1 MGLWGSSNAY
11 TDRPK
16 FLPQD
21 SEAEG
26 AGGAREHAVA
36 VAGGWG
42 LAPGKKYSGNDNPD
56 AQPEILV
63 CIRNFAEQFG
73 TATVQSI
80 DWSDGAIADTG
91 TFDIIVT
98 FDEPVNITS
107 AAWSA
112 NQTVTNK
119 AYILLSRLGQTD
131 MVEDSTMA
139 CMYYAGSG
147 SNQLTFRGTAQTN
160 AAAGYLALNGA
171 GVGDDVTAGEAGIV
185 FNGTS
190 VLADED
196 GETTLGFRQ
205 EGTSAN
211 QDLILLNGTSG
222 AIAKTN
228 GAVSESATITVD
240 NVTGTIAVGQVVTV
254 SDTGTLSIADSVSDT
269 GVSTDNTLTITAVA
283 SQTSFTVS
291 EAVTIATN
299 IDILLMADGGGA
311 VEADSINFTLEG
323 DATDNVGGR
332 NNILSVVRTGGD
344 LESAIQLEG
353 ESADGENRLILDGTD
368 GSSTNQFDQILQE
381 DKTAGM
387 LIYTEQGSTS
397 GSANILFGVTVAAA

>member
-1 MGLWGSSNAY
+1 MGLWGNSNTAESRPKYLPVDSNA
-11 TDRPK
+11 
-16 FLPQD
+16 
-21 SEAEG
+21 SG
-26 AGGAREHAVA
+26 SMGARENAIA
-36 VAGGWG
+36 TAGGWG
-42 LAPGKKYSGNDNPD
+42 LSPGLAASGNDNAD
-56 AQPEILV
+56 AQPEVLV
-63 CIRNFAEQFG
+63 CIRNFAAQFG

-139 CMYYAGSG
+139 CMYYEGSG
-147 SNQLTFRGTAQTN
+147 TNQLTFRGTAQTN

-171 GVGDDVTAGEAGIV
+171 GVGDDATAGEAGIV
-185 FNGTS
+185 FDGS
-190 VLADED
+190 AVLADED

-228 GAVSESATITVD
+228 GAVSESATIVVD

-254 SDTGTLSIADSVSDT
+254 SDTGTLSISDSVSDT
-269 GVSTDNTLTITAVA
+269 GISTDNTLTITAVA

-291 EAVTIATN
+291 EAVTIANN

-311 VEADSINFTLEG
+311 VEADSINFTVSG
-323 DATDNVGGR
+323 DATDDVGGR
-332 NNILSVVRTGGD
+332 TDILTVVRTGGD

-387 LIYTEQGSTS
+387 LIYTEQGSSS
-397 GSANILFGVTVAAA
+397 GSANILFGVTVAAS

>member
-1 MGLWGSSNAY
+1 
-11 TDRPK
+11 
-16 FLPQD
+16 
-21 SEAEG
+21 
-26 AGGAREHAVA
+26 
-36 VAGGWG
+36 
-42 LAPGKKYSGNDNPD
+42 
-56 AQPEILV
+56 
-63 CIRNFAEQFG
+63 
-73 TATVQSI
+73 
-80 DWSDGAIADTG
+80 
-91 TFDIIVT
+91 
-98 FDEPVNITS
+98 
-107 AAWSA
+107 
-112 NQTVTNK
+112 
-119 AYILLSRLGQTD
+119 
-131 MVEDSTMA
+131 
-139 CMYYAGSG
+139 MYYEGSG
-147 SNQLTFRGTAQTN
+147 TNQLTFRGTAQTN

-171 GVGDDVTAGEAGIV
+171 GVGDTATAGEAGIV
-185 FNGTS
+185 FNGTA

-299 IDILLMADGGGA
+299 IDLLLMADGGGA
-311 VEADSINFTLEG
+311 VESDSIDFTVAG
-323 DATDNVGGR
+323 DATDDVGGR
-332 NNILSVVRTGGD
+332 NDILTVVRTGGD

>member
-11 TDRPK
+11 SDRPK

-56 AQPEILV
+56 AQPEVLV

-91 TFDIIVT
+91 TFDIIIT

-131 MVEDSTMA
+131 MVEDSTIA

-147 SNQLTFRGTAQTN
+147 SSQITFRGTAQTN
-160 AAAGYLALNGA
+160 AAAGYIAFNGA
-171 GVGDDVTAGEAGIV
+171 GVGDDATAGEAGIV
-185 FNGTS
+185 FNGTA
-190 VLADED
+190 VIADED

-211 QDLILLNGTSG
+211 QDLIILNGTSG

-228 GAVSESATITVD
+228 GAVSESATIVVD

-269 GVSTDNTLTITAVA
+269 GISTDNTLTITAVA

-291 EAVTIATN
+291 EAVTIANN

-311 VEADSINFTLEG
+311 LEGDSIDFTVEG

-332 NNILSVVRTGGD
+332 NNILSVIRTGGD

-381 DKTAGM
+381 DKTSGM
-387 LIYTEQGSTS
+387 VIYTEQGSSS
-397 GSANILFGVTVAAA
+397 GSADILFGVTVAAA

>member
-1 MGLWGSSNAY
+1 M
-11 TDRPK
+11 
-16 FLPQD
+16 
-21 SEAEG
+21 
-26 AGGAREHAVA
+26 
-36 VAGGWG
+36 
-42 LAPGKKYSGNDNPD
+42 
-56 AQPEILV
+56 V

-91 TFDIIVT
+91 TFDIIIT

-131 MVEDSTMA
+131 MVEDSTIA

-147 SNQLTFRGTAQTN
+147 SSQITFRGTAQTN
-160 AAAGYLALNGA
+160 AAAGYIAFNGA
-171 GVGDDVTAGEAGIV
+171 GVGDDATAGEAGIV
-185 FNGTS
+185 FNGTA
-190 VLADED
+190 VIADED

-211 QDLILLNGTSG
+211 QDLIILNGTSG

-228 GAVSESATITVD
+228 GAVSESATIVVD

-269 GVSTDNTLTITAVA
+269 GISTDNTLTITAVA

-291 EAVTIATN
+291 EAVTIANN

-311 VEADSINFTLEG
+311 LEGDSIDFTVEG

-332 NNILSVVRTGGD
+332 NNILSVIRTGGD

-381 DKTAGM
+381 DKTSGM
-387 LIYTEQGSTS
+387 VIYTEQGSSS
-397 GSANILFGVTVAAA
+397 GSADILFGVTVAAA

>member
-11 TDRPK
+11 SDRPK

-56 AQPEILV
+56 AQPEVLV

-91 TFDIIVT
+91 TFDIIIT

-131 MVEDSTMA
+131 MVEDSTIA

-147 SNQLTFRGTAQTN
+147 SSQITFRGTAQTN
-160 AAAGYLALNGA
+160 AAAGYIAFNGA
-171 GVGDDVTAGEAGIV
+171 GVGDDATAGEAGIV
-185 FNGTS
+185 FNGTA
-190 VLADED
+190 VIADED

-211 QDLILLNGTSG
+211 QDLIILNGTSG

-228 GAVSESATITVD
+228 GAVSESATIVVD

-269 GVSTDNTLTITAVA
+269 GISTDNTLTITAVA

-291 EAVTIATN
+291 EAVTIANN

-311 VEADSINFTLEG
+311 LEGDSIDFTVEG

-332 NNILSVVRTGGD
+332 NNILSVIRTGGD

>member
-11 TDRPK
+11 SDRPK

-56 AQPEILV
+56 AQPEVLV

-91 TFDIIVT
+91 TFDIIIT

-131 MVEDSTMA
+131 MVEDSTIA

-147 SNQLTFRGTAQTN
+147 SSQITFRGTAQTN
-160 AAAGYLALNGA
+160 AAAGYIAFNGA
-171 GVGDDVTAGEAGIV
+171 GVGDDATAGEAGIV
-185 FNGTS
+185 FNGTA
-190 VLADED
+190 VIADED

-211 QDLILLNGTSG
+211 QDLIILNGTSG

-228 GAVSESATITVD
+228 GAVSESATIVVD

-269 GVSTDNTLTITAVA
+269 GISTDNTLTITAVA

-291 EAVTIATN
+291 EAVTIANN

-311 VEADSINFTLEG
+311 LEGDSIDFTVEG

-332 NNILSVVRTGGD
+332 NNILSVIRTGGD

-387 LIYTEQGSTS
+387 LIYTEQGSSS

>member
-56 AQPEILV
+56 AQPEVLV
-63 CIRNFAEQFG
+63 CIRNFAAQFG

-185 FNGTS
+185 FNGTA

-228 GAVSESATITVD
+228 GAVSESTTIVVD

-291 EAVTIATN
+291 EAVTIANN

-311 VEADSINFTLEG
+311 VEADSIDFTVSG

-332 NNILSVVRTGGD
+332 NDILTVVRTGGD

-397 GSANILFGVTVAAA
+397 GSANILFGVTVAAS

>member
-56 AQPEILV
+56 AQPEVLV

-91 TFDIIVT
+91 TFDIIIT

-131 MVEDSTMA
+131 MVEDSTIA

-147 SNQLTFRGTAQTN
+147 SSQITFRGTAQTN
-160 AAAGYLALNGA
+160 AAAGYIAFNGA
-171 GVGDDVTAGEAGIV
+171 GVGDDATAGEAGIV
-185 FNGTS
+185 FNGTA
-190 VLADED
+190 VIADED

-211 QDLILLNGTSG
+211 QDLIILNGTSG

-228 GAVSESATITVD
+228 GAVSESATIVVD

-269 GVSTDNTLTITAVA
+269 GISTDNTLTITAVA

-291 EAVTIATN
+291 EAVTIANN

-311 VEADSINFTLEG
+311 LEGDSIDFTVEG

-332 NNILSVVRTGGD
+332 NNILSVIRTGGD

-381 DKTAGM
+381 DKTSGM
-387 LIYTEQGSTS
+387 VIYTEQGSSS
-397 GSANILFGVTVAAA
+397 GSADILFGVTVAAA

>member
-11 TDRPK
+11 SDRPK

-56 AQPEILV
+56 AQPEVLV

-91 TFDIIVT
+91 TFDIIIT

-131 MVEDSTMA
+131 MVEDSTIA

-147 SNQLTFRGTAQTN
+147 SSQITFRGTAQTN
-160 AAAGYLALNGA
+160 AAAGYIAFNGA
-171 GVGDDVTAGEAGIV
+171 GVGDDATAGEAGIV
-185 FNGTS
+185 FNGTA
-190 VLADED
+190 VIADED

-211 QDLILLNGTSG
+211 QDLIILNGTSG

-228 GAVSESATITVD
+228 GAVSESATIVVD

-269 GVSTDNTLTITAVA
+269 GISTDNTLTITAVA

-291 EAVTIATN
+291 EAVTIANN

-311 VEADSINFTLEG
+311 LEGDSIDFTVEG

-332 NNILSVVRTGGD
+332 NNILSVIRTGGD

-368 GSSTNQFDQILQE
+368 GSSTNAFDQLVQE
-381 DKTAGM
+381 DKTSGM
-387 LIYTEQGSTS
+387 VIYTEQGSTS
-397 GSANILFGVTVAAA
+397 GSANILFGVTVAAS

>member
-56 AQPEILV
+56 AQPEVLV

-91 TFDIIVT
+91 TFDIIIT

-131 MVEDSTMA
+131 MVEDSTIA

-147 SNQLTFRGTAQTN
+147 SSQITFRGTAQTN
-160 AAAGYLALNGA
+160 AAAGYIAFNGA
-171 GVGDDVTAGEAGIV
+171 GVGDDATAGEAGIV
-185 FNGTS
+185 FNGTA
-190 VLADED
+190 VIADED

-211 QDLILLNGTSG
+211 QDLIILNGTSG

-228 GAVSESATITVD
+228 GAVSESATIVVD

-269 GVSTDNTLTITAVA
+269 GISTDNTLTITAVA

-291 EAVTIATN
+291 EAVTIANN

-332 NNILSVVRTGGD
+332 TDILSVVRTGGD
-344 LESAIQLEG
+344 LESAFQLEG

>member
-11 TDRPK
+11 SDRPK

-21 SEAEG
+21 SNAEG
-26 AGGAREHAVA
+26 AGGAREHVVA
-36 VAGGWG
+36 VSGGWG
-42 LAPGKKYSGNDNPD
+42 LAPGKKYSGNDNAD
-56 AQPEILV
+56 AQPEVLV
-63 CIRNFAEQFG
+63 CIRNFAAQFG

-80 DWSDGAIADTG
+80 DWSDGAVADTG

-139 CMYYAGSG
+139 CMYYEGSG
-147 SNQLTFRGTAQTN
+147 TNQLTFRGTAQTN

-171 GVGDDVTAGEAGIV
+171 GVGDDATAGEAGIV
-185 FNGTS
+185 FNGS
-190 VLADED
+190 AVLADED

-228 GAVSESATITVD
+228 GAVSESTTIVVD
-240 NVTGTIAVGQVVTV
+240 NVTGTIATGQVVTV
-254 SDTGTLSIADSVSDT
+254 SDTDTLSITDSVSDT

-299 IDILLMADGGGA
+299 IDILLMADGGGS
-311 VEADSINFTLEG
+311 VESDSIDFTVAG
-323 DATDNVGGR
+323 DATDDVGGR
-332 NNILSVVRTGGD
+332 NDILTVVRTGGD
-344 LESAIQLEG
+344 LESAFQLEG

-397 GSANILFGVTVAAA
+397 GSANILFGVTVAAS

>member
-11 TDRPK
+11 SDRPK

-56 AQPEILV
+56 AQPEVLV

-91 TFDIIVT
+91 TFDIIIT

-131 MVEDSTMA
+131 MVEDSTIA

-147 SNQLTFRGTAQTN
+147 SSQITFRGTAQTN
-160 AAAGYLALNGA
+160 AAAGYIAFNGA
-171 GVGDDVTAGEAGIV
+171 GVGDDATAGEAGIV
-185 FNGTS
+185 FNGTA
-190 VLADED
+190 VIADED

-211 QDLILLNGTSG
+211 QDLIILNGTSG

-228 GAVSESATITVD
+228 GAVSESATIVVD

-254 SDTGTLSIADSVSDT
+254 SDTGTLSISDSVSDT
-269 GVSTDNTLTITAVA
+269 GISTDNTLTITAVA

-291 EAVTIATN
+291 EAVTIANN

-332 NNILSVVRTGGD
+332 NDILTVVRTGGD
-344 LESAIQLEG
+344 LESAFQLEG

-397 GSANILFGVTVAAA
+397 GSANILFGVTVAAS